1 MTNLDIMKLGNNIL
15 KRYNIM
21 ACGCKNK
28 AAKASVGVAKT
39 SSTKSQE
46 ARPQKTSNG
55 GRIIKR
61 EIR

>member
-1 MTNLDIMKLGNNIL
+1 
-15 KRYNIM
+15 M

-28 AAKASVGVAKT
+28 AAKASVGVTKAAP
-39 SSTKSQE
+39 TKSQE
-46 ARPQKTSNG
+46 ARPQKTGNG

>member
-1 MTNLDIMKLGNNIL
+1 MKLGNNIL

>member
-1 MTNLDIMKLGNNIL
+1 
-15 KRYNIM
+15 M

-28 AAKASVGVAKT
+28 TANTGGVVKT
-39 SSTKSQE
+39 TSTSSQE
-46 ARPQKTSNG
+46 AKPQKPSS